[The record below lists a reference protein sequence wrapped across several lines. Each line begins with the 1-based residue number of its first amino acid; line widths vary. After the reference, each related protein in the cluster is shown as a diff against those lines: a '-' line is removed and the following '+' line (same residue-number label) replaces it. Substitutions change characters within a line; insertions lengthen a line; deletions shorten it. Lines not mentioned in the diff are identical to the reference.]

1 MQAHSVNAEG
11 LQRLIMLLESTA
23 AAKNRGEEADKGNQS
38 QSQPQQHG
46 NSSSSSPSP
55 SASAS
60 SSASLL
66 GSALVSERHAYKYR
80 CSQCSLAFKTAEKL
94 ALHSQYHV
102 IRDATRCRL
111 CSRDDGPNAVTDL
124 TSKGFLCLF
133 N

>member
-23 AAKNRGEEADKGNQS
+23 AAKNRGEEADKANLTQS
-38 QSQPQQHG
+38 QQHG
-46 NSSSSSPSP
+46 SSSSPSP
-55 SASAS
+55 SASS
-60 SSASLL
+60 PSASLL

-111 CSRDDGPNAVTDL
+111 CSREDDDGFNAVGHFTIVMGVYFVDA
-124 TSKGFLCLF
+124 

>member
-23 AAKNRGEEADKGNQS
+23 AAKNKADEGDKGRGEGNQP
-38 QSQPQQHG
+38 QPLQG
-46 NSSSSSPSP
+46 SSSSSSPSP
-55 SASAS
+55 
-60 SSASLL
+60 SASLL

-111 CSRDDGPNAVTDL
+111 CSRDDGLNAVSDL

-133 N
+133 Y

>member
-1 MQAHSVNAEG
+1 MTCSSELQAHSVNAEG

-23 AAKNRGEEADKGNQS
+23 AAKNRGEDADKGS
-38 QSQPQQHG
+38 QSQCQQHG
-46 NSSSSSPSP
+46 SSSSASPSP
-55 SASAS
+55 SAAA
-60 SSASLL
+60 SASLL

-111 CSRDDGPNAVTDL
+111 CSRDDKISML
-124 TSKGFLCLF
+124 LF
-133 N
+133 ILFC

>member
-1 MQAHSVNAEG
+1 MGIYLYFPLLYKKELQ
-11 LQRLIMLLESTA
+11 LQRLANPFQIVVVSIVAVIAAIVVVVVVVLTA
-23 AAKNRGEEADKGNQS
+23 IRGA
-38 QSQPQQHG
+38 
-46 NSSSSSPSP
+46 
-55 SASAS
+55 AS

-111 CSRDDGPNAVTDL
+111 CSRDD
-124 TSKGFLCLF
+124 
-133 N
+133 